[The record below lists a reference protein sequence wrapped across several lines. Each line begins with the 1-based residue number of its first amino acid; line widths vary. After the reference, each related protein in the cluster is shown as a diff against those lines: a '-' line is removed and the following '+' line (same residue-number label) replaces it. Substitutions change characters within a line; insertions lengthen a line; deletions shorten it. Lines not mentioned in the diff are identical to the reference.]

1 MRKNEDGMYTYLDVP
16 SKYNCVYK
24 KLLIKLSD
32 LGVDMIKDCTS
43 TCKGINRQVINC
55 WNMFQSACAAYTLG
69 YWKQADLLINYIN
82 SSLQFG
88 CDEYTT
94 DEKPVFMIFE
104 LNIPITITGSQKIK
118 YNEANFV
125 IANREYVVEDT
136 LTIYQVINE
145 RENIIASGL
154 SVNSPVKFNEL
165 VLNAEVGQ
173 VYIFRAS
180 VEGQDGETY
189 YSNDYIVECVSVPAM
204 NVMYYGHTDIAPQV
218 FDKMSINDIMAIE
231 GNTPRTIT
239 GSNNNTFIIKQKKKI
254 HYLLIPD
261 KLMTLVKAEYGTTLV
276 TTLWDGEEEGA
287 YKTNNPGGIYDG
299 IHYNVFFLYS
309 PSIFDDDIRITCRNK

>member
-1 MRKNEDGMYTYLDVP
+1 MRKNENGMYTYLDVP

-261 KLMTLVKAEYGTTLV
+261 KLMTLVKAEYGTILV
-276 TTLWDGEEEGA
+276 TTLWDGEEGA
-287 YKTNNPGGIYDG
+287 YKTNNLGGIYDG

>member
-261 KLMTLVKAEYGTTLV
+261 KLMTLVKAEYGTILV
-276 TTLWDGEEEGA
+276 TTLWDGEEGA

-299 IHYNVFFLYS
+299 IYYNVFFLYS

>member
-32 LGVDMIKDCTS
+32 LGIDMIKDCTS

-261 KLMTLVKAEYGTTLV
+261 QLMTLVKAEYGTILV
-276 TTLWDGEEEGA
+276 TTLWDGEEGA
-287 YKTNNPGGIYDG
+287 YKTNNIGGTYDG

>member
-261 KLMTLVKAEYGTTLV
+261 KLMTLVKAEYGTILV
-276 TTLWDGEEEGA
+276 TTLWDGKEGA

>member
-82 SSLQFG
+82 NSLQFG

-189 YSNDYIVECVSVPAM
+189 YSNDYIVECVSVPSM

-218 FDKMSINDIMAIE
+218 FDKMSINDIIGIE

-239 GSNNNTFIIKQKKKI
+239 RSNNNTFIIKQKKKI

-261 KLMTLVKAEYGTTLV
+261 KLMTLVKAEYGTILV
-276 TTLWDGEEEGA
+276 TTLWDGKEGA

>member
-94 DEKPVFMIFE
+94 DEKPVFMVFE

-189 YSNDYIVECVSVPAM
+189 YSNDYIVECISVPAM

-218 FDKMSINDIMAIE
+218 FDKMSINDIIGIE

-261 KLMTLVKAEYGTTLV
+261 NLMTLVKAEYGTTLV
-276 TTLWDGEEEGA
+276 TTLWDGKEGA

>member
-125 IANREYVVEDT
+125 ITNREYVVEDT

-189 YSNDYIVECVSVPAM
+189 YSNDYIVKCVSVPAM

-261 KLMTLVKAEYGTTLV
+261 KLMTLVKAEYGTILV
-276 TTLWDGEEEGA
+276 TTLWDGEEGA

>member
-1 MRKNEDGMYTYLDVP
+1 MRKNENGMYTYLNVP
-16 SKYNCVYK
+16 NKYNCVYK
-24 KLLIKLSD
+24 RLLIKLSD

-82 SSLQFG
+82 ASLALN
-88 CDEYTT
+88 CTEYTT
-94 DEKPVFMIFE
+94 DEKPVFMTFE
-104 LNIPITITGSQKIK
+104 LNIPMSITGAQQIK
-118 YNEANFV
+118 YNEATFV
-125 IANREYVVEDT
+125 IANKEYVVKDT

-154 SVNSPVKFNEL
+154 SIDSPAKFNEL
-165 VLNAEVGQ
+165 TLNAQVGQ

-180 VEGQDGETY
+180 VEGEDGETY
-189 YSNDYIVECVSVPAM
+189 YSNDFIVECKSVPKM
-204 NVMYYGHTDIAPQV
+204 NVMYYGHTDIAPQT
-218 FDKMSINDIMAIE
+218 FQNMSVSDIMALE

-239 GSNNNTFIIKQKKKI
+239 GDKNNTFTIHQEKKI

-261 KLMTLVKAEYGTTLV
+261 TLMTLVKAEYGTTLV
-276 TTLWDGEEEGA
+276 TTLWDGSDGA
-287 YKTNNPGGIYDG
+287 YKTNNPGGTVDD
-299 IHYNVFFLYS
+299 IHYKVFFLYS
-309 PSIFDDDIRITCRNK
+309 PSVFDDAIRITCKNK

>member
-104 LNIPITITGSQKIK
+104 LNIPIIITGSQKIK

-154 SVNSPVKFNEL
+154 FVNSPVKFNEL

-261 KLMTLVKAEYGTTLV
+261 KLMTLVKAEYGTTFV
-276 TTLWDGEEEGA
+276 TTLWDGKEGA

>member
-218 FDKMSINDIMAIE
+218 FDKMSINDIIAIE

-276 TTLWDGEEEGA
+276 TTLWDGKEGA

>member
-24 KLLIKLSD
+24 KLLIKLND

-189 YSNDYIVECVSVPAM
+189 YSNDYIVKCVSVPAM

-261 KLMTLVKAEYGTTLV
+261 KLMTLVKAEYGTILV
-276 TTLWDGEEEGA
+276 TTLWDGEEGA

>member
-1 MRKNEDGMYTYLDVP
+1 MRKNENGMYTYLDVP

-82 SSLQFG
+82 NSLQFG

-239 GSNNNTFIIKQKKKI
+239 GSNNNTFI
-254 HYLLIPD
+254 
-261 KLMTLVKAEYGTTLV
+261 
-276 TTLWDGEEEGA
+276 
-287 YKTNNPGGIYDG
+287 
-299 IHYNVFFLYS
+299 
-309 PSIFDDDIRITCRNK
+309 

>member
-180 VEGQDGETY
+180 IEGQDGETY

-261 KLMTLVKAEYGTTLV
+261 ELMTLVKAEYGTILV
-276 TTLWDGEEEGA
+276 TTLWDGEEGA

>member
-55 WNMFQSACAAYTLG
+55 WNMFQSACAAYTLE

-82 SSLQFG
+82 NSLQFG

-189 YSNDYIVECVSVPAM
+189 YSNDYIVKCVSAPAV

-239 GSNNNTFIIKQKKKI
+239 GSNNNTFIIKQEKKI

-261 KLMTLVKAEYGTTLV
+261 KLITLVKAEYGTILV
-276 TTLWDGEEEGA
+276 TTLWDGKEGA

>member
-82 SSLQFG
+82 NSLQFG

-276 TTLWDGEEEGA
+276 TTLWDGKEGA

-299 IHYNVFFLYS
+299 IYYNVFFLYS

>member
-55 WNMFQSACAAYTLG
+55 WNMLQSACAAYTLG

-125 IANREYVVEDT
+125 IANREYAVEDT

-189 YSNDYIVECVSVPAM
+189 YSNDYIVKCVSIPAM

-261 KLMTLVKAEYGTTLV
+261 ELMTLVKAEYGTILV
-276 TTLWDGEEEGA
+276 TTLWDGEEGA

>member
-24 KLLIKLSD
+24 KLLIKLSN

-218 FDKMSINDIMAIE
+218 FDKMSINDIMGIE

-239 GSNNNTFIIKQKKKI
+239 GSNNNTFIIKQKKRI

-261 KLMTLVKAEYGTTLV
+261 KLMTLVKAEYGTILV
-276 TTLWDGEEEGA
+276 TTLWDGEEGA

-299 IHYNVFFLYS
+299 IYYNVFFLYS
-309 PSIFDDDIRITCRNK
+309 PSIFDDDIRITCKNK

>member
-24 KLLIKLSD
+24 KLLIKLSN

-118 YNEANFV
+118 YNEANFD

-173 VYIFRAS
+173 IYIFRAS

-239 GSNNNTFIIKQKKKI
+239 GNNNNTFIIKQKKKI

-261 KLMTLVKAEYGTTLV
+261 ELMTLVKAEYGTILV
-276 TTLWDGEEEGA
+276 TTLWDGEEGA

>member
-43 TCKGINRQVINC
+43 TCKGINRQLINC

-125 IANREYVVEDT
+125 IANREYAVEDT

-154 SVNSPVKFNEL
+154 SVNSPAKFNEL

-189 YSNDYIVECVSVPAM
+189 YSNDYIVKCVSVPAM

-218 FDKMSINDIMAIE
+218 FDKMSIDDIMAIE

-239 GSNNNTFIIKQKKKI
+239 GSSNNTFIIKQKKKI

-261 KLMTLVKAEYGTTLV
+261 ELMTLVKAEYGTIFV
-276 TTLWDGEEEGA
+276 TTLWDGEDGA

-309 PSIFDDDIRITCRNK
+309 PSVFDDDIRITCRNK

>member
-82 SSLQFG
+82 SSLQFS

-261 KLMTLVKAEYGTTLV
+261 KLMTLVKAEYGTILV
-276 TTLWDGEEEGA
+276 TTLWDGKEGA

-299 IHYNVFFLYS
+299 IYYNVFFLYS
-309 PSIFDDDIRITCRNK
+309 PSIFDDDIRITCKNK

>member
-165 VLNAEVGQ
+165 VLNAEAGQ

-261 KLMTLVKAEYGTTLV
+261 ELMTLVKAEYGTILV
-276 TTLWDGEEEGA
+276 TTLWDGEEGA

>member
-218 FDKMSINDIMAIE
+218 FDKMSINDIMGIE

-261 KLMTLVKAEYGTTLV
+261 ELMTLVKAEYGTILV
-276 TTLWDGEEEGA
+276 TTLWDGEEGA

>member
-1 MRKNEDGMYTYLDVP
+1 MRKNENGMYTYLDVP

-82 SSLQFG
+82 NSLQFG

-189 YSNDYIVECVSVPAM
+189 YSNDYIVECVSIPAM

-261 KLMTLVKAEYGTTLV
+261 KLMTLVKAEYGTILV
-276 TTLWDGEEEGA
+276 TTLWDGEEGA

-299 IHYNVFFLYS
+299 IYYNVFFLYS

>member
-1 MRKNEDGMYTYLDVP
+1 MRKNEDGMYIYLDVP

-136 LTIYQVINE
+136 LTIYRVING

-180 VEGQDGETY
+180 VEGEDGETY

-218 FDKMSINDIMAIE
+218 FDKMSIDDIMSIE

-239 GSNNNTFIIKQKKKI
+239 GNTNNTFIIKQKKKI

-261 KLMTLVKAEYGTTLV
+261 KLMTLVKAEYGTILV
-276 TTLWDGEEEGA
+276 TTLWDGEEGA
-287 YKTNNPGGIYDG
+287 YKTNNVGGIYEG

>member
-239 GSNNNTFIIKQKKKI
+239 GSNDNTFIIKQKKKI

-261 KLMTLVKAEYGTTLV
+261 KLMTLVKAEYGTILV
-276 TTLWDGEEEGA
+276 TTLWDGEEGA

>member
-239 GSNNNTFIIKQKKKI
+239 GSDNNTFIIKQKKKI

-261 KLMTLVKAEYGTTLV
+261 KLMTLVKAEYGTILV
-276 TTLWDGEEEGA
+276 TTLWDGEEGA

>member
-1 MRKNEDGMYTYLDVP
+1 MRKNEDRMYTYLDVP

-104 LNIPITITGSQKIK
+104 LNIPITITGSQKIE

-261 KLMTLVKAEYGTTLV
+261 ELMTLVKAEYGTILV
-276 TTLWDGEEEGA
+276 TTLWDGEEGA

-309 PSIFDDDIRITCRNK
+309 PSIFDDDIRITCKNK

>member
-189 YSNDYIVECVSVPAM
+189 YSNDYIVKCVSVPAM

-218 FDKMSINDIMAIE
+218 FDKMSIDDIIAIE

-261 KLMTLVKAEYGTTLV
+261 ELMTLVKAEYGTILV
-276 TTLWDGEEEGA
+276 TTLWDGEEGA

>member
-32 LGVDMIKDCTS
+32 LGVDMIEDCTS

-104 LNIPITITGSQKIK
+104 LNIPIIITGSQKIK

-125 IANREYVVEDT
+125 IANREYAVEDT
-136 LTIYQVINE
+136 LTIYRVING

-180 VEGQDGETY
+180 VEGEDEETY
-189 YSNDYIVECVSVPAM
+189 YSNDYIVKCVSIPAM

-218 FDKMSINDIMAIE
+218 FDKMSIDDIMSIE

-239 GSNNNTFIIKQKKKI
+239 GNTNNTFIIKQKKKI

-261 KLMTLVKAEYGTTLV
+261 ELMTLVKAEYGTTFV
-276 TTLWDGEEEGA
+276 TTLWDGEEGA
-287 YKTNNPGGIYDG
+287 YKTNNVGGIYEG

>member
-69 YWKQADLLINYIN
+69 YWKQADLLVNYIN
-82 SSLQFG
+82 TSLQFG
-88 CDEYTT
+88 CTEYTT

-136 LTIYQVINE
+136 LTIYRVING

-180 VEGQDGETY
+180 VEGEDGETY
-189 YSNDYIVECVSVPAM
+189 YSNDYIVKCVSVPAM

-218 FDKMSINDIMAIE
+218 FDKMSIDDIMSIE

-239 GSNNNTFIIKQKKKI
+239 GNTNNTFIIKQKKKI

-261 KLMTLVKAEYGTTLV
+261 KLMTLVKAEYGTILV
-276 TTLWDGEEEGA
+276 TTLWDGEEGA
-287 YKTNNPGGIYDG
+287 YKTNNIGGIYEG

>member
-189 YSNDYIVECVSVPAM
+189 YSNDYIVECISVPAM

-239 GSNNNTFIIKQKKKI
+239 GSNSNTFIIKQKKKI

-261 KLMTLVKAEYGTTLV
+261 ELMTLVKAEYGTILV
-276 TTLWDGEEEGA
+276 TTLWDGEEGA

>member
-239 GSNNNTFIIKQKKKI
+239 GNNNNTFIIKQKKKI

-261 KLMTLVKAEYGTTLV
+261 KLMTLVKAEYGTILV
-276 TTLWDGEEEGA
+276 TTLWDGEEGA

-309 PSIFDDDIRITCRNK
+309 PSIFNDDIRITCRNK

>member
-189 YSNDYIVECVSVPAM
+189 YSNDYIVKCVSVPAM

-261 KLMTLVKAEYGTTLV
+261 ELMTLVKAEYGTILV
-276 TTLWDGEEEGA
+276 TTLWDGEEGA
-287 YKTNNPGGIYDG
+287 YKTNNPGGTYDG

>member
-24 KLLIKLSD
+24 KLLIKLSN

-173 VYIFRAS
+173 IYIFRAS

-239 GSNNNTFIIKQKKKI
+239 GNNNNTFIIKQKKKI

-261 KLMTLVKAEYGTTLV
+261 ELMTLVKAEYGTILV
-276 TTLWDGEEEGA
+276 TTLWDGEEGA

>member
-24 KLLIKLSD
+24 KLLIKLSN

-239 GSNNNTFIIKQKKKI
+239 GSNSNTFIIKQKKKI

-276 TTLWDGEEEGA
+276 TTLWDGKEGA

-299 IHYNVFFLYS
+299 INYNVFFLYS

>member
-94 DEKPVFMIFE
+94 DEKPVFMIFK

-189 YSNDYIVECVSVPAM
+189 YSNDYIVKCVSVPAM

-261 KLMTLVKAEYGTTLV
+261 ELMTLVKAEYGTILV
-276 TTLWDGEEEGA
+276 TTLWDGKEGA

-309 PSIFDDDIRITCRNK
+309 PSIFDDDIRITCKNK

>member
-165 VLNAEVGQ
+165 VLNAEAGQ

-276 TTLWDGEEEGA
+276 TTLWDGKEGA
-287 YKTNNPGGIYDG
+287 YKTNNLGGIYDG

>member
-82 SSLQFG
+82 SSLRFG

-218 FDKMSINDIMAIE
+218 FDKMSIDDIMAIE
-231 GNTPRTIT
+231 GNTPRAIT

-261 KLMTLVKAEYGTTLV
+261 KLMTLVKAEYGTILV
-276 TTLWDGEEEGA
+276 TTLWDGEEGA

-299 IHYNVFFLYS
+299 IYYNVFFLYS

>member
-189 YSNDYIVECVSVPAM
+189 YSNDYIVKCVSVPAM

-261 KLMTLVKAEYGTTLV
+261 KLMTLVKAEYGTILV
-276 TTLWDGEEEGA
+276 TTLWDGEEGA